1 MKQDFE
7 IVLSAFESLYPGD
20 RRPRRAFEATVEP
33 YESGKHTTRDLTM
46 YYNDL
51 TNRVATS
58 ACCAFAESIGVRN
71 YFAANPKEPNAS
83 AMFSAA
89 NAERKRFW
97 DHLMSTL
104 PS

>member
-7 IVLSAFESLYPGD
+7 AILSAFESLYPGD
-20 RRPRRAFEATVEP
+20 KRPRKAFEATVEP

-71 YFAANPKEPNAS
+71 YFAANPKDPNAHD
-83 AMFSAA
+83 MIAA
-89 NAERKRFW
+89 SSAERKRFW
-97 DHLMSTL
+97 KHLMAQL
-104 PS
+104 